1 MSESFNNV
9 IGSYEAYQR
18 EKRTV
23 INNSMDKDMFF
34 KILVTQLQNQD
45 PTNPMEDRDF
55 ISQLAQFTSLES
67 MQDMSANSVKMYAYS
82 MVGKNVTAR
91 CYDTA
96 NGKFIDLDG
105 RVDSVS
111 FENGI
116 PLFSVGGYK
125 LTSENITAVYEKS
138 DVSVEQA

>member
-9 IGSYEAYQR
+9 IGSYETYLK
-18 EKRTV
+18 EKKSV

-67 MQDMSANSVKMYAYS
+67 MQDMSSNSVKMYAYS

-91 CYDTA
+91 CYDSTS
-96 NGKFIDLDG
+96 GKFTDVDG
-105 RVDSVS
+105 RIDSVS
-111 FENGI
+111 FKDGV
-116 PLFSVGGYK
+116 PVFSVGDYN
-125 LTSENITAVYEKS
+125 LTSDNITSVYEKA
-138 DVSVEQA
+138 DVSADQV